1 MHSAALFFR
10 TIAGLAPAVRP
21 SGCSAMLREPLFSR
35 AFHASSQRCVVQ
47 KVKRYVSHLYCVC
60 SLRKSAGSSRRMGMI
75 ATWMGWLLLK
85 RFRTCTSFCVASAS
99 ASHLLL
105 LLHYTE
111 VLSLNSVSLLLS
123 HSVLVLI
130 TISPG
135 DVRSVLCFI
144 CFVPSCFIDSSVSVK
159 HL

>member
-85 RFRTCTSFCVASAS
+85 RFRTSFCVASAS